1 MKRQVC
7 LYLEIEIIQ
16 ALKQNRINISEFIN
30 NILLNDGNTNKAL
43 MSEIK
48 RLTEALETARREK
61 RKKGVT
67 IYG

>member
-48 RLTEALETARREK
+48 RLTEALETARRKK